1 MGLIITVHGRLVS
14 VFDKLARHLI
24 EKTSQIFHEFG
35 GNIMRVQNFVC
46 LEHCFDFFFFFFDLI
61 ILIISMC
68 YYTTVLL
75 TLSKNFILLT
85 LLFLFKFSP
94 VMSSLFI
101 SLSVELVLKILVSIV
116 TYYHIWMYTRRT
128 ALHRVVEE

>member
-1 MGLIITVHGRLVS
+1 
-14 VFDKLARHLI
+14 
-24 EKTSQIFHEFG
+24 
-35 GNIMRVQNFVC
+35 MRVQNFVC

-116 TYYHIWMYTRRT
+116 TYSY
-128 ALHRVVEE
+128 LVVHT